1 MAATALRR
9 EEGIGLA
16 LAILAHAGL
25 VVLIV
30 ARPPS
35 HPLVPPPERIT
46 VTLSEDVGLI
56 STSPDPQAAAAPDIA
71 PDLGEPAPPEPEVLP
86 PPPRPEPP
94 KPVPPPPKPV
104 LPKPTPPKPVAR
116 PVAKPAPMPVPK
128 PRTVPAPQPSARP
141 SPPPRAAPSPAARPA
156 AKPAITPRTSPTA
169 TATPNTRPQARPG
182 ASRIG
187 NDFLKGTPNAPATGQ
202 ATTPPAA
209 VAGPAVKSALAGAIS
224 RELKQHWLA
233 PQGAEAEKLVTI
245 LSWNLNQDGSLAGY
259 PVVVRQEGITD
270 ANRPQA
276 ARHAEQATRAVQ
288 LAAPFNLPPEHFAI
302 WKRVTSFRFDKRL
315 SQ

>member
-1 MAATALRR
+1 MALRR

-25 VVLIV
+25 VALIV
-30 ARPPS
+30 VQPPS
-35 HPLVPPPERIT
+35 RPAVAPPERIT
-46 VTLSEDVGLI
+46 VTLSDDVALT
-56 STSPDPQAAAAPDIA
+56 STSPNPAAEAAPDVA

-86 PPPRPEPP
+86 VPPRPEPP
-94 KPVPPPPKPV
+94 RPAPPKPVPPLPKPVPPKPV
-104 LPKPTPPKPVAR
+104 PPKPAPAK
-116 PVAKPAPMPVPK
+116 PVTKPAPAPVPK
-128 PRTVPAPQPSARP
+128 PRVTPAPQPSARP
-141 SPPPRAAPSPAARPA
+141 VARPSASASPVARPAARPST
-156 AKPAITPRTSPTA
+156 PAA
-169 TATPNTRPQARPG
+169 TAAARPQARPG

-187 NDFLKGTPNAPATGQ
+187 KDFLPGVPNAPASGQ
-202 ATTPPAA
+202 ASTPPAA
-209 VAGPAVKSALAGAIS
+209 AAGPAVKSALSGAIS
-224 RELKQHWLA
+224 RELKQHWLS

-276 ARHAEQATRAVQ
+276 ARHAEQAIRAVQ